1 MVIWWRTVL
10 LRIFVPRRL
19 RRVFLVFREAR
30 WLVPAWRCLALP
42 LAVRRNRFLVPLWV
56 FCFGISGA
64 RYWQMSLAAG
74 HLAADFSERKALQ
87 YRGFRRFRK
96 GHSVAAS
103 ICRRRP
109 TRPKKRLFRHRRQNR

>member
-30 WLVPAWRCLALP
+30 WLVPAWRCLAFP

-56 FCFGISGA
+56 FCFGISVA
-64 RYWQMSLAAG
+64 RCWQISRCRSSF
-74 HLAADFSERKALQ
+74 AADFLFRKALQ
-87 YRGFRRFRK
+87 YRGLGRCRK
-96 GHSVAAS
+96 GRAHAAS
-103 ICRRRP
+103 NED
-109 TRPKKRLFRHRRQNR
+109 TSKNG